1 MLQLVLRF
9 LHVFFGA
16 LWVGMMT
23 FGTFFLGPAAEEA
36 GPDAGKVMAGIMRR
50 GAMVIMPLFALITLV
65 SGFWLF
71 SRLAGG
77 NARAMMAS
85 PMGKAFGFGGAIAL
99 LAFIIG
105 MGFARPVMMR
115 AQRLASQVPTAGAEI
130 QRLRRRANRLS
141 LVVNVLLL
149 LALAAMAVARYL

>member
-1 MLQLVLRF
+1 MLQLILRF
-9 LHVFFGA
+9 AHVFFGA

-23 FGTFFLGPAAEEA
+23 FGTFFLGPAAAEA
-36 GPDAGKVMAGIMRR
+36 GPEAGKVMAGVMRR
-50 GAMVIMPLFALITLV
+50 GAMVIMPAFALLTLL

-77 NARAMMAS
+77 NARALMAS
-85 PMGKAFGFGGAIAL
+85 PMGKAFGYGGAIAL

-105 MGFARPVMMR
+105 MGFARPAMMR
-115 AQRLASQVPTAGAEI
+115 AQRLASQGPAAAAEI
-130 QRLRRRANRLS
+130 LKLRQRANTLS